1 MLIVVHRRVRL
12 GLILFAF
19 ANAVGL
25 LEFLYRYLD
34 VVTRAR
40 HESPWITFI
49 EEFTGAYCAFAI
61 VPVVIWMTRRFPLG
75 PGTRFWNLLVHLPV
89 LIAGAILATSA
100 MWGLRVW
107 LFPLFGLGPYNYGT
121 MPTRYFM
128 EFPIQMLGYSIIVSL
143 TMLYDR
149 QTRATQL
156 EKSLA
161 RAQLQNLR
169 LQLQPHFLFNTLNTI
184 SAVMYEN
191 VRVADRMIAR
201 LSDLLRMSLEQGGAQ
216 EVPLEREI
224 EFLNLYVE
232 TMKARFEERLNVA
245 IETGDD
251 THGAMVPP
259 LLLQPLVENSIRH
272 GADPDSS
279 VVDVRVSARREN
291 GLLRLEVRDHG
302 PGLGVTREAALRKGI
317 GLSNTAERLERLYG
331 TAHPVGIENAP
342 DGGLVVTLRVPF
354 HVDSGAAG

>member
-1 MLIVVHRRVRL
+1 MHRRLRA

-19 ANAVGL
+19 ANALGF
-25 LEFLYRYLD
+25 LEFWYHYLD
-34 VVTRAR
+34 VLSREG
-40 HESPWITFI
+40 HESPWIRFI
-49 EEFTGAYCAFAI
+49 EEFTGAYSALAV

-75 PGTRFWNLLVHLPV
+75 RRTWLQNLLVHLPV
-89 LIAGAILATSA
+89 LIALATLATSL
-100 MWGLRVW
+100 MWGSRLL
-107 LFPLFGLGPYNYGT
+107 LFPLFGLGHYDYGR

-128 EFPIQMLGYSIIVSL
+128 EFPVQMLGYTIIVCL

-156 EKSLA
+156 EKSLT
-161 RAQLQNLR
+161 RAQLHNLR

-184 SAVMYEN
+184 SSVMYEN
-191 VRVADRMIAR
+191 VPVADKMIAR

-224 EFLNLYVE
+224 EFLKLYVD

-245 IETGDD
+245 IDAGAD
-251 THGAMVPP
+251 TRAALVPP

-272 GADPDSS
+272 GADPHSS
-279 VVDVRVSARREN
+279 IVDVRVSARREN

-302 PGLGVTREAALRKGI
+302 PGLGVTKDAALRKGI

-331 TAHPVGIENAP
+331 AAHPVGIENAP
-342 DGGLVVTLRVPF
+342 DGGFVVTMMVPY
-354 HVDSGAAG
+354 HVDPGAAG

>member
-1 MLIVVHRRVRL
+1 MLIVVHRRARL

-34 VVTRAR
+34 VLTRER

-49 EEFTGAYCAFAI
+49 EEFTGAYCAFAM

-75 PGTRFWNLLVHLPV
+75 PGRMRIRNVFVHLLV
-89 LIAGAILATSA
+89 LIAGSMVATSA
-100 MWGLRVW
+100 MWGSRVL
-107 LFPLFGLGPYNYGT
+107 LFPLFGLGPYDYGT

-128 EFPIQMLGYSIIVSL
+128 EFPIQMLGYSITVSL

-184 SAVMYEN
+184 SSVMYEN

-232 TMKARFEERLNVA
+232 AMKARFEERLNVA

-259 LLLQPLVENSIRH
+259 L
-272 GADPDSS
+272 
-279 VVDVRVSARREN
+279 
-291 GLLRLEVRDHG
+291 
-302 PGLGVTREAALRKGI
+302 
-317 GLSNTAERLERLYG
+317 
-331 TAHPVGIENAP
+331 
-342 DGGLVVTLRVPF
+342 
-354 HVDSGAAG
+354 